1 MTNTTLQDCIIAL
14 EEQKLAT
21 DFMADMLEFEKD
33 MRLIERKVNERLT
46 EICASLAY
54 KNSVY
59 EQDGL

>member
-1 MTNTTLQDCIIAL
+1 MTANGHL
-14 EEQKLAT
+14 
-21 DFMADMLEFEKD
+21 ADMLEFEKD
-33 MRLIERKVNERLT
+33 MRLMESLVNARLT